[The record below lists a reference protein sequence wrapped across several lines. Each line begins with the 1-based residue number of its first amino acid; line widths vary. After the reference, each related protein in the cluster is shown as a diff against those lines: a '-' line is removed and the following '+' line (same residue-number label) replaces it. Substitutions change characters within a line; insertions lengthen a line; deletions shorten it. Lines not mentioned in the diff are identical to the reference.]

1 MRRLAGLAV
10 VLGLTVLVRHAA
22 EGDAAGGSA
31 ALGIGFALIA
41 ALLVGELADRL
52 RLPRLTGYLALGLF
66 GGPFFANLITHAMAR
81 ELRLLN
87 GLAVTVIALVAG
99 LELNIGHL
107 RPRLRAI
114 GTVGGVTIAVVW
126 VVLFAAIWIA
136 WPLFGMDVGG
146 SPLLRTAV
154 VAVMATLAA
163 SFSPTV
169 TIAVLAEARA
179 RGPLTELTIAL
190 VIIGDLIVILLF
202 SLFMQIARWA
212 TGSTGAEPVGPFVV
226 LMWEIFGSL
235 AFGAALGALFAAYLA
250 HVGREV
256 TLVLLGLCAVLSE
269 TSGPLH
275 LDAVLAAL
283 AAGVVV
289 ENIAPPRGDALK
301 QAVERGS
308 LPVLIV
314 FFAAAGASLD
324 VEALAATGV
333 IALAMALL
341 RGAAIWGGARLGTR
355 LAGIPRPIDGFLWY
369 GLISQAGVTL
379 GLATIVVR
387 EFPTWGTSVQTFVL
401 ALTALHV
408 LAGPVLFR
416 GALARAGEIGRMDE
430 EEAAAPEDAAVRA
443 LRPSAG

>member
-1 MRRLAGLAV
+1 LIRRLAGLAV
-10 VLGLTVLVRHAA
+10 VLGLTMLVRHAA
-22 EGDAAGGSA
+22 GGDAAGGSA
-31 ALGIGFALIA
+31 ALGVGFALIA
-41 ALLVGELADRL
+41 AVLVGELADRL
-52 RLPRLTGYLALGLF
+52 GLPRLTGYLALGLF
-66 GGPFFANLITHAMAR
+66 GGPFFLNLITHSMAR

-87 GLAVTVIALVAG
+87 GLAVTLIAFVAG

-107 RPRLRAI
+107 RPRIRAI
-114 GTVGGVTIAVVW
+114 SLAGGVTIAVTW
-126 VVLFAAIWIA
+126 MVLFAGIWVA
-136 WPLFGMDVGG
+136 WPYFGIDDAG
-146 SPLLRTAV
+146 SRWFRAAV

-202 SLFMQIARWA
+202 SLFMQMARWT
-212 TGSTGAEPVGPFVV
+212 TGTAGAETVGPFVV

-235 AFGAALGALFAAYLA
+235 AFGAALGAIFAAYLA

-283 AAGVVV
+283 AAGIVV

-324 VEALAATGV
+324 VEALAATGLV
-333 IALAMALL
+333 AVTLALL
-341 RGAAIWGGARLGTR
+341 RAGAIWAGARLGTR
-355 LAGIPRPIDGFLWY
+355 AAGIPRPMDGLLWC

-379 GLATIVVR
+379 GLATIVAR
-387 EFPTWGTSVQTFVL
+387 EFPAWGGAVQTFVL

-416 GALARAGEIGRMDE
+416 AALGRAGEIGRMDAQEVE
-430 EEAAAPEDAAVRA
+430 EPAVPAPVLQASR
-443 LRPSAG
+443 